1 MNYNVKR
8 ECWNEKTF
16 NGYEDNPYWR
26 IDFRGLSF
34 GLKDDGM
41 LWSIGN
47 KVVTNTD
54 IIDIQRILREC
65 KLEIS
70 FDKIE
75 LPNILREDY
84 VIWNRK
90 NNCPVESLDIVYHY
104 TTVIDLLNDGIQLD
118 EDEEFVC
125 IKSIPLIWQVFY
137 NEQIERNK

>member
-16 NGYEDNPYWR
+16 NGFEDNPYWR

-34 GLKDDGM
+34 GLKDNGM

-47 KVVTNTD
+47 KVITNTD
-54 IIDIQRILREC
+54 ILDIQRILREC

-104 TTVIDLLNDGIQLD
+104 TTVIELLNDGIQL
-118 EDEEFVC
+118 EKNEMFVS

-137 NEQIERNK
+137 NEQIERHK